1 MLLYFSAGIVRRM
14 STKGQYKTNF
24 LGQNVR
30 KNTVANFLTSYL
42 CTNNIKMAEK
52 DKESIEE
59 QDLNTSEDAQ
69 EDSEKETVVEPKNE
83 LEDLS
88 DQLTEQKE
96 KYLRLFADFD
106 NYKKRTAKER
116 LDLLNTAGKD
126 IILSVIPVI
135 DDFERAIAVAE
146 KATEVDSVKE
156 GMELIKN
163 KMFNVLQQRG
173 INVMESVGEQFDA
186 ERHEAITE
194 IPAPTEELK
203 GKVIDEVEKGYTMNN
218 KIIRYAKVVV
228 GK

>member
-1 MLLYFSAGIVRRM
+1 
-14 STKGQYKTNF
+14 
-24 LGQNVR
+24 
-30 KNTVANFLTSYL
+30 
-42 CTNNIKMAEK
+42 MAEK
-52 DKESIEE
+52 DKESIDEKELNLEE
-59 QDLNTSEDAQ
+59 EVQEQTETIEEPKDELEELQDLL
-69 EDSEKETVVEPKNE
+69 K
-83 LEDLS
+83 
-88 DQLTEQKE
+88 EQKE

-135 DDFERAIAVAE
+135 DDFERAIAVAD
-146 KATEVDSVKE
+146 KARDADSVKE
-156 GMELIKN
+156 GMMLIKN

-173 INVMESVGEQFDA
+173 VKQMEAKGEPFDS

-194 IPAPTEELK
+194 IPAPNEEMK
-203 GKVIDEVEKGYTMNN
+203 GKVIDEVEKGYTMND

>member
-1 MLLYFSAGIVRRM
+1 M

-30 KNTVANFLTSYL
+30 KNTVANFLSSYL
-42 CTNNIKMAEK
+42 CTNFSKMTEK

-59 QDLNTSEDAQ
+59 QDFNTSEDAQ
-69 EDSEKETVVEPKNE
+69 EEGEKETVVAPKNE
-83 LEDLS
+83 LEDIS
-88 DQLTEQKE
+88 NQLTEQKE

-116 LDLLNTAGKD
+116 LDLLNTAGRD

-173 INVMESVGEQFDA
+173 INVMESVGEPFDA

-194 IPAPTEELK
+194 IPAPSEEMK

>member
-1 MLLYFSAGIVRRM
+1 
-14 STKGQYKTNF
+14 
-24 LGQNVR
+24 
-30 KNTVANFLTSYL
+30 
-42 CTNNIKMAEK
+42 MAEK
-52 DKESIEE
+52 DKETIEE
-59 QDLNTSEDAQ
+59 QDLNTEEDAQ
-69 EDSEKETVVEPKNE
+69 EESEKETVAEPKNE

-88 DQLTEQKE
+88 DQLTDQKE

-135 DDFERAIAVAE
+135 DDFERALAGAE
-146 KATEVDSVKE
+146 KSSDVDSVKE
-156 GMELIKN
+156 GMILIKN

-173 INVMESVGEQFDA
+173 IKAMESIGEPFDA

-194 IPAPTEELK
+194 IPAPNKEMI
-203 GKVIDEVEKGYTMNN
+203 GKIIDEVEKGYMMNN